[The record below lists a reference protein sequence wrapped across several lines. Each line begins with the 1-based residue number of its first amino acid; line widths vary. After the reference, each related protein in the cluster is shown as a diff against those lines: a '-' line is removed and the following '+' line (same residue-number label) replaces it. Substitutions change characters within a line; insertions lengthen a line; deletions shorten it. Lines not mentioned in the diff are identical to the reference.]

1 MTMWSLR
8 ELMEDIPLVHVVD
21 VGAALGEKP
30 VYQGLIDKGAARL
43 SGFEPTPAEC
53 QKLNARY
60 GSPHRFYPSF
70 IGDGRK
76 QTYHETNW
84 NLTGSLFEPNQALNE
99 KFQMLAEVV
108 TLVKTHPVETTRLD
122 DVEGLTDVDFLKID
136 VQGAEL
142 MVFENAPRVLSE
154 ALLIQTEVEFLPLYK
169 EQPLF
174 ADVDAHLR
182 RTGFQFHTFRGFGTR
197 AFKPILK
204 KGRPAEGVNQ
214 LLWADAVYA
223 RDFMRLESL
232 SAPKLQKLALL
243 LHDLYQSV
251 DLCHLVLE
259 ELDRRRAGKVA
270 PRYLQRL
277 MGTPAPGG

>member
-1 MTMWSLR
+1 MSLWSLR
-8 ELMEDIPLVHVVD
+8 ELMEDIPLVHIVD

-30 VYQGLIDKGAARL
+30 AYQALVDAGAARL

-70 IGDGRK
+70 IGDGGL

-84 NLTGSLFEPNQALNE
+84 SLTGSLFEPNQALNE
-99 KFQMLAEVV
+99 KFQVLAEVT
-108 TLVKTHPVETTRLD
+108 TLVRKHPVQTTRLD

-136 VQGAEL
+136 VQGSEL

-154 ALLIQTEVEFLPLYK
+154 TLVIQTEVEFLPLYK
-169 EQPLF
+169 GQPLF

-182 RTGFQFHTFRGFGTR
+182 GAGFQFHTFLNFGMR
-197 AFKPILK
+197 AFKPLVK
-204 KGRPAEGVNQ
+204 NGRPTEGINQ

-223 RDFMRLESL
+223 RDFMRLERL
-232 SAPKLQKLALL
+232 SEPKLQKLALL
-243 LHDLYQSV
+243 LHELYQSV

-259 ELDRRRAGKVA
+259 ELDRRRAEKVA

-277 MGTPAPGG
+277 MGTPAPGA